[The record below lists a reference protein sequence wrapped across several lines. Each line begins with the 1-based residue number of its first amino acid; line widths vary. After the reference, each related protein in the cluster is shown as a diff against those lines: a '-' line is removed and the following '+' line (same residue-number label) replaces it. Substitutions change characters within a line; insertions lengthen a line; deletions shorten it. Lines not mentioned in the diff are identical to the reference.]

1 MHDYSTILSR
11 MDIVEKQYVLRSLPT
26 HLANLGH
33 ISSLENL
40 LSTFLFI
47 IEKLKTG
54 GAKSLL
60 SDYELVSSSGI
71 DQIRHALT
79 DCIDICIKDPLQL
92 APQLI
97 GRLPIFQ
104 HALIEKLIEQAYE
117 QTYSLSLLTPSRASI
132 AQGSMESE
140 LKIHI
145 DGRRVTA
152 LAFTPDQRRL
162 IIGFD
167 SSSSNLAVWD
177 LESRSMLHT
186 FSGHKLTI
194 TKIVPLPDNCRVL
207 SASQDG
213 TLRIWDIINGEELG
227 VFEDSDQDIEHIREV
242 ILTEHGKK
250 VFVAGP
256 SKKSMLIWDINSR
269 EIVKRIPFTETVPWI
284 NVARAATIS
293 PCGNYYFFAD
303 KNYVINVY
311 RTSDCMK
318 LFSLKGHEQYVF
330 TLAVTHDSQ
339 RLISGSVDQSVRV
352 WNIDT
357 GSEEKVLLGH
367 QGTVTDILLDHKSRI
382 CITIDTRGN
391 MLSWD
396 IDKGVSIASATGI
409 AYLNTTAISSKGDY
423 IAFCLRE
430 PTSEAISSIQI
441 WRIAQISGANKSK
454 LVSKKL
460 MAVNKPTFNMV
471 YYSSNSLLQLEN
483 YALKKIE
490 YTLGNNKPE
499 KVIFS
504 SNGAWLAAFFLPPDY
519 WENMSTRRITN
530 PVQDTPNIYVEIWDL
545 TRLKKRTM
553 TFDVLPMLIDISS
566 DGQMLVTV
574 QINQLKDTRNHE
586 LVFWDI
592 GWMKAINRQPL
603 NTVKITKIKLSQNGS
618 RLYIATKSGFLG
630 VWRIR
635 GSPDIYQLIKSYFR
649 RWRNFDDSI
658 INLTK
663 TEHIGHGGKENQL
676 LDPNLYMKMTSY
688 QRENYTYPRA
698 VNDFDITPDDRYC
711 ISGGNDGS
719 IRIWNVTESIEVA
732 SIETDNPITIVS
744 ISDDGKWFVFV
755 STNNTIEL
763 WMTHGPKF
771 CAKLTYDSEVT
782 YCSLTIL
789 GEIVIYVITQSE
801 PLHQLKM
808 KLYS

>member
-26 HLANLGH
+26 HLANLGN

-40 LSTFLFI
+40 LSTLLFI

-60 SDYELVSSSGI
+60 SDYELVSASGI
-71 DQIRHALT
+71 DQIRQALT
-79 DCIDICIKDPLQL
+79 ECIDICIKDPLQL

-97 GRLPIFQ
+97 GRLPISQ
-104 HALIEKLIEQAYE
+104 NSLIEKLVEQAYE
-117 QTYSLSLLTPSRASI
+117 QTYSLSLLAPSRASI
-132 AQGSMESE
+132 AQGSIGSE
-140 LKIHI
+140 MKIHT

-167 SSSSNLAVWD
+167 SSSSNLVVWD

-186 FSGHKLTI
+186 FSRHKLMV
-194 TKIVPLPDNCRVL
+194 TKIVPLPDNCRAL

-227 VFEDSDQDIEHIREV
+227 VFEDPDQDIEIIRKV
-242 ILTEHGKK
+242 ILTEYGKK

-269 EIVKRIPFTETVPWI
+269 EIVKRIPFTETVPWV
-284 NVARAATIS
+284 NLACAATIS

-311 RTSDCMK
+311 RTSDGMK

-352 WNIDT
+352 WNINT
-357 GSEEKVLLGH
+357 GREEKVLLGH
-367 QGTVTDILLDHKSRI
+367 QGTVTDILLDHKSSI
-382 CITIDTRGN
+382 CITIDTKGN

-396 IDKGVSIASATGI
+396 IDKGVSIASATDI

-423 IAFCLRE
+423 IAFVLRQS
-430 PTSEAISSIQI
+430 TSGTTSSIQI
-441 WRIAQISGANKSK
+441 WRIAQISGGNKSK
-454 LVSKKL
+454 LIAKKL
-460 MAVNKPTFNMV
+460 MAFNKRTFNMV

-483 YALKKIE
+483 YVLKEVE

-504 SNGAWLAAFFLPPDY
+504 SNGAWLAALFLPPDY
-519 WENMSTRRITN
+519 WESMSTRSITDS
-530 PVQDTPNIYVEIWDL
+530 VQDTPNIYVEIWDL

-553 TFDVLPMLIDISS
+553 TFDVLPTFIDISS

-574 QINQLKDTRNHE
+574 QINQLKDNGNHE
-586 LVFWDI
+586 LVFWDL

-603 NTVKITKIKLSQNGS
+603 NAVEITKIKLSQNGS

-635 GSPDIYQLIKSYFR
+635 GLSNIYQLIKSYFR
-649 RWRNFDDSI
+649 RWSSVDDSM

-663 TEHIGHGGKENQL
+663 TENIGDGGKENPL
-676 LDPNLYMKMTSY
+676 FDPSLPIKMRFSQWNSYVY
-688 QRENYTYPRA
+688 QRA
-698 VNDFDITPDDRYC
+698 IND
-711 ISGGNDGS
+711 
-719 IRIWNVTESIEVA
+719 
-732 SIETDNPITIVS
+732 
-744 ISDDGKWFVFV
+744 
-755 STNNTIEL
+755 
-763 WMTHGPKF
+763 
-771 CAKLTYDSEVT
+771 
-782 YCSLTIL
+782 L
-789 GEIVIYVITQSE
+789 GVY
-801 PLHQLKM
+801 KM
-808 KLYS
+808 S